1 MEKESLLLK
10 KLSNGEEEAFNE
22 LFTYYYPKVNQF
34 VFCLIK
40 QANDAEDIVQDL
52 FVKLWIHREVMAGI
66 QSLNAYIYRLARN
79 AVYDYFDHQ
88 VVRSQYEFLQEK
100 KEESYTC
107 TDEDFF
113 ALELEHLIA
122 CVVNKMPRQRQ
133 QIYRLSRESGF
144 SNDEIASQLGVS
156 KKTVEN
162 HLNLALN
169 DIRQVLS
176 GVVLFLYS
184 CHLI

>member
-1 MEKESLLLK
+1 METESLLLK
-10 KLSNGEEEAFNE
+10 KLSNGDEGAFNE
-22 LFTYYYPKVNQF
+22 IFRRYYPKVNQF

-40 QANDAEDIVQDL
+40 QMDDTEDIVQDL
-52 FVKLWIHREVMAGI
+52 FVKLWIHRDTMKGI

-88 VVRSQYEFLQEK
+88 VARSQYEFLQEK
-100 KEESYTC
+100 KEEAYTC
-107 TDEDFF
+107 TDEEFF
-113 ALELEHLIA
+113 ALELERLITST
-122 CVVNKMPRQRQ
+122 VERMPKQRQ
-133 QIYRLSRESGF
+133 HIYRLSRESGF
-144 SNDEIASQLGVS
+144 TNEQIAGRLGIG

-176 GVVLFLYS
+176 LVILFM
-184 CHLI
+184 